1 MFKNYM
7 LLLLHSFY
15 LSALTRVWFST
26 DDATL
31 SAGTCSPSSHVL
43 KGHV

>member
-1 MFKNYM
+1 MFLNYT
-7 LLLLHSFY
+7 LLLWHSFS
-15 LSALTRVWFST
+15 LMALTRVWFST

-43 KGHV
+43 NAHM

>member
-15 LSALTRVWFST
+15 LIALTRVWFST

-31 SAGTCSPSSHVL
+31 SVGTWSPSSHVL
-43 KGHV
+43 KGHM